1 MGGNVMINNDQRESV
16 FQDVALLVFLLLFSA
31 VAVLMTMSGHSLV
44 NVVSL
49 FCTVV
54 LLILTYFL
62 GLIPS
67 LLANMVFIAG
77 QVIWTVYQYSNNHGI
92 MTWSLLFWLIMP
104 VLLSLALYAMTQTQ
118 VALQKAN
125 SDLRAALIERGAF
138 DQQTNL
144 RTTVAYVEDASVFIE
159 TNERFQL
166 PVSTVIIKIRYFDDM
181 KRMMSEN
188 QLSILLQLASG
199 TIKDITR
206 DNDITYLVDNEDPT
220 WAILLFSD
228 EKGANIAAGRIRA
241 GFAKA
246 LAGETRLSSLAISM
260 VVGIATWNPEEMNN
274 PYDLM
279 NAGIRETQYDV
290 S

>member
-1 MGGNVMINNDQRESV
+1 MINNDQRDSI

-31 VAVLMTMSGHSLV
+31 VAVLMTISGHSLV

-77 QVIWTVYQYSNNHGI
+77 QVIWTICQYGNNHGVI
-92 MTWSLLFWLIMP
+92 TWSLLFWLVMP
-104 VLLSLALYAMTQTQ
+104 ILLSLSLYAMTQTQ
-118 VALQKAN
+118 VALQQAN
-125 SDLRAALIERGAF
+125 GDLRAALVERGAF

-159 TNERFQL
+159 TNERFKL

-188 QLSILLQLASG
+188 QLNVLLQLASE

-228 EKGANIAAGRIRA
+228 SEGANIAADRIRA

-260 VVGIATWNPEEMNN
+260 VVGIATWDPEEMNN

>member
-1 MGGNVMINNDQRESV
+1 MINNDQRESV
-16 FQDVALLVFLLLFSA
+16 FQDVALLVFLLLFGA
-31 VAVLMTMSGHSLV
+31 VAVLMTISGHSLE

-49 FCTVV
+49 FCTIV

-67 LLANMVFIAG
+67 LLANMLFIAG
-77 QVIWTVYQYSNNHGI
+77 QVVWTIYQYGNNHGTI
-92 MTWSLLFWLIMP
+92 TWSLLFWLIMP
-104 VLLSLALYAMTQTQ
+104 ILLSLALYAMTQTQ

-125 SDLRAALIERGAF
+125 GDLRAALVERGAF

-159 TNERFQL
+159 TNERFKL

-188 QLSILLQLASG
+188 QLNVLLQLASE

-228 EKGANIAAGRIRA
+228 EAGANIAADRIRK

>member
-1 MGGNVMINNDQRESV
+1 MINNDQRDSI

-31 VAVLMTMSGHSLV
+31 VAVLMTISGHSLV

-77 QVIWTVYQYSNNHGI
+77 QVIWTIYQYGNNHGVI
-92 MTWSLLFWLIMP
+92 TWSLLFWLVMP
-104 VLLSLALYAMTQTQ
+104 ILLSLSLYAMTQTQ
-118 VALQKAN
+118 VALQQAN
-125 SDLRAALIERGAF
+125 GDLRAALVERGAF

-159 TNERFQL
+159 TNERFKL

-188 QLSILLQLASG
+188 QLNVLLQLASE

-228 EKGANIAAGRIRA
+228 SEGANIAADRIRA

-260 VVGIATWNPEEMNN
+260 VVGIATWDPEEMNN

>member
-1 MGGNVMINNDQRESV
+1 MINNDQRDSI

-31 VAVLMTMSGHSLV
+31 VAVLMTISGHSLV

-77 QVIWTVYQYSNNHGI
+77 QVIWTIYQYGNNHGVI
-92 MTWSLLFWLIMP
+92 TWSLLFWLVMP
-104 VLLSLALYAMTQTQ
+104 ILLSLSLYAMTQTQ
-118 VALQKAN
+118 VALQQAN
-125 SDLRAALIERGAF
+125 GDLRAALVERGAF

-159 TNERFQL
+159 TNERFKL

-188 QLSILLQLASG
+188 QLNVLLQLASE

-228 EKGANIAAGRIRA
+228 EEGANIAADRIRT

>member
-1 MGGNVMINNDQRESV
+1 MINNDQRESV
-16 FQDVALLVFLLLFSA
+16 FQDVALLVFLLLFGA
-31 VAVLMTMSGHSLV
+31 VAVLMTISGHSLE
-44 NVVSL
+44 NVISL
-49 FCTVV
+49 FCTIV

-67 LLANMVFIAG
+67 LLANMLFIAG
-77 QVIWTVYQYSNNHGI
+77 QVVWTIYQYGNNHGTI
-92 MTWSLLFWLIMP
+92 TWSLLFWLIMP
-104 VLLSLALYAMTQTQ
+104 ILLSLALYAMTQTQ

-125 SDLRAALIERGAF
+125 GDLRAALVERGAF

-159 TNERFQL
+159 TNERFKL

-188 QLSILLQLASG
+188 QLNVLLQLASE

-228 EKGANIAAGRIRA
+228 EAGANIAADRIRK

>member
-1 MGGNVMINNDQRESV
+1 MINNDQRDSI

-31 VAVLMTMSGHSLV
+31 VAVLMTISGHSLV

-77 QVIWTVYQYSNNHGI
+77 QVIWTIYQYGNNHGVI
-92 MTWSLLFWLIMP
+92 TWSLLFWLVMP
-104 VLLSLALYAMTQTQ
+104 ILLSLSLYAMTQTQ
-118 VALQKAN
+118 VALQQAN
-125 SDLRAALIERGAF
+125 GDLRAALVERGAF

-159 TNERFQL
+159 TNERFKL

-188 QLSILLQLASG
+188 QLNVLLQLASE

-228 EKGANIAAGRIRA
+228 EEGANIAADRIRA

>member
-1 MGGNVMINNDQRESV
+1 MINNDQRDSI

-31 VAVLMTMSGHSLV
+31 VAVLMTISGHSLV

-77 QVIWTVYQYSNNHGI
+77 QVIWTIYQYGNNHGVI
-92 MTWSLLFWLIMP
+92 TWSLLFWLVMP
-104 VLLSLALYAMTQTQ
+104 ILLSLSLYAMTQTQ
-118 VALQKAN
+118 VALQQAN
-125 SDLRAALIERGAF
+125 GDLRAALVERGAF

-159 TNERFQL
+159 TNERFKL

-188 QLSILLQLASG
+188 QLNVLLQLASE

-228 EKGANIAAGRIRA
+228 EEGANIAADRIRA

-260 VVGIATWNPEEMNN
+260 VVGIATWDPEEMNN

>member
-1 MGGNVMINNDQRESV
+1 MINNDQRDSI

-31 VAVLMTMSGHSLV
+31 VAVLMTISGHSLV

-77 QVIWTVYQYSNNHGI
+77 QVIWTIYQYGNNHGVI
-92 MTWSLLFWLIMP
+92 TWSLLFWLVMP
-104 VLLSLALYAMTQTQ
+104 ILLSLALYAMTQTQ
-118 VALQKAN
+118 VALQQAN
-125 SDLRAALIERGAF
+125 GDLRAALVERGAF

-159 TNERFQL
+159 TNERFKL

-188 QLSILLQLASG
+188 QLNVLLQLASE

-228 EKGANIAAGRIRA
+228 SEGANIAADRIRA

-260 VVGIATWNPEEMNN
+260 VVGIATWDPEEMNN

>member
-1 MGGNVMINNDQRESV
+1 MINNHQRESV
-16 FQDVALLVFLLLFSA
+16 FQDVALLVFLLLFGA
-31 VAVLMTMSGHSLV
+31 VAVLMTISGHSLE
-44 NVVSL
+44 NVISL
-49 FCTVV
+49 FCTIV

-67 LLANMVFIAG
+67 LLANMLFIAG
-77 QVIWTVYQYSNNHGI
+77 QVVWTIYQYGNNHGTI
-92 MTWSLLFWLIMP
+92 TWSLLFWLIMP
-104 VLLSLALYAMTQTQ
+104 ILLSLALYAMTQTQ

-125 SDLRAALIERGAF
+125 GDLRAALVERGAF

-159 TNERFQL
+159 TNERFKL

-188 QLSILLQLASG
+188 QLNVLLQLASE

-228 EKGANIAAGRIRA
+228 EAGANIAADRIRK